1 MNQRPD
7 SMAVLGLIGLAALLI
22 VGWIVLTA
30 LGKTVSSEAWLA
42 LGTLTGGV
50 IGWIG
55 KTLTSE
61 KP

>member
-7 SMAVLGLIGLAALLI
+7 SMAVIGLIGLAALLI
-22 VGWIVLTA
+22 MGWIILTA
-30 LGKTVSSEAWLA
+30 MGKDVSSEAWLA
-42 LGTLTGGV
+42 LGTVVGGV
-50 IGWIG
+50 VGWIG